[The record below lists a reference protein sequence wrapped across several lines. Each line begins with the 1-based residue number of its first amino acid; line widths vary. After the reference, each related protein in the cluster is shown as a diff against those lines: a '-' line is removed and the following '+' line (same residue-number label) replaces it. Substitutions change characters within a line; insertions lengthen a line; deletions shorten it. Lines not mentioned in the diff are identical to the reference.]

1 MCTSGQGR
9 MTTWRSVNPNTYLL
23 VEGKLLLHQ
32 PMHDS
37 PSDPFSSDGKYGLYV
52 DDTLL
57 DGSSAMC
64 PTFANEPLCSELGHK
79 QGDTVTFE
87 CVGLEVWGVGG

>member
-1 MCTSGQGR
+1 MI
-9 MTTWRSVNPNTYLL
+9 MWRSASQNIYLL
-23 VEGKLLLHQ
+23 AEGKLFRFQ
-32 PMHDS
+32 PIHEN
-37 PSDPFSSDGKYGLYV
+37 PTKTVFSDGKYGLYL

-57 DGSSAMC
+57 DGSSAWC
-64 PTFANEPLCSELGHK
+64 PTFANDPLCSDSDHK